1 MIEAP
6 VQNQTTSVVAN
17 VSSNGT
23 SVTANVSTSAI
34 VVECPV
40 YNGRKGDAGEQGAR
54 GEAGEQGPQG
64 LPGADGHSPVLALVG
79 DQISID
85 GVVSGPHL
93 TGPKGDTGEKG
104 DQRVFVQDAQPNFNG
119 LTGIW
124 LQTGMANN
132 GFTIWFE
139 DGE

>member
-1 MIEAP
+1 MSELAP
-6 VQNQTTSVVAN
+6 VTLTKFTILAGIDKVTRKISASVNKTTNDVIASVSLGV
-17 VSSNGT
+17 
-23 SVTANVSTSAI
+23 
-34 VVECPV
+34 
-40 YNGRKGDAGEQGAR
+40 GR
-54 GEAGEQGPQG
+54 
-64 LPGADGHSPVLALVG
+64 SPMLSLVG

-93 TGPKGDTGEKG
+93 TGPQGPQGIQGLSGADGVGEKGDTGATGAKGDPG
-104 DQRVFVQDAQPNFNG
+104 DQRVFVQDTQPNFNG

-124 LQTGMANN
+124 LQTGIEDN